1 MKAVKYK
8 IQFVLSMIIF
18 GTMGLIVRYIDLS
31 SSEIALLSSSI
42 GCLFLMIVFLMRKR
56 TISWKLVKVN
66 ACILFFS
73 GIALGGNWMFLYQAY
88 DHTTL
93 TNATLGYYFAPVFV
107 MILSPFILKEQLPVK
122 KIICIGI
129 AIIGMLMIV
138 GNAVS
143 ASGTEDLLGIVFGL
157 LAAACY
163 AALMLLNKFIRLMG
177 RLEITIIQL
186 GITALL
192 LLPYVFLTE
201 GFGVFEVSKSSVPF
215 IIILGI
221 VNTGVGFW
229 LFFSGMEKLKGQS
242 IAMLSYVDP
251 FVAILISAVILREHM
266 TIVQIIGGAL
276 LLGSTFISENKVI
289 NFPKR
294 GKSVSTL

>member
-18 GTMGLIVRYIDLS
+18 GTMSLIVRYIDLS
-31 SSEIALLSSSI
+31 SSETALLSSSI
-42 GCLFLMIVFLMRKR
+42 GCLFLIVVLFMRKR
-56 TISWKLVKVN
+56 TITWKLVKAN
-66 ACILFFS
+66 GCILFFS

-138 GNAVS
+138 GNGVS
-143 ASGTEDLLGIVFGL
+143 ASGTEDLLGIFFGL

-201 GFGVFEVSKSSVPF
+201 GFGVFEVFKSSVPF

-221 VNTGVGFW
+221 VNTGIGFW

-289 NFPKR
+289 IFSKR

>member
-1 MKAVKYK
+1 MKYK

-56 TISWKLVKVN
+56 TISWKLVRVN

-88 DHTTL
+88 DQTTL

-138 GNAVS
+138 GNGVS
-143 ASGTEDLLGIVFGL
+143 ASGTEDLLGIFFGL

-201 GFGVFEVSKSSVPF
+201 GFGILGVSKSSVPF

-221 VNTGVGFW
+221 VNTGIGFW

-266 TIVQIIGGAL
+266 TIVQILGGAL
-276 LLGSTFISENKVI
+276 LLGSTFISENKFI

>member
-1 MKAVKYK
+1 VKAVKYK

-31 SSEIALLSSSI
+31 SSETALLSSSI
-42 GCLFLMIVFLMRKR
+42 GCLFLIVVLFMRKR
-56 TISWKLVKVN
+56 TITWKLVKAN
-66 ACILFFS
+66 GCILFFS

-138 GNAVS
+138 GNGVS
-143 ASGTEDLLGIVFGL
+143 ASGTEDLLGIFFGL

-201 GFGVFEVSKSSVPF
+201 GFGVFEVFKSSVPF

-221 VNTGVGFW
+221 VNTGIGFW

-289 NFPKR
+289 IFSKR